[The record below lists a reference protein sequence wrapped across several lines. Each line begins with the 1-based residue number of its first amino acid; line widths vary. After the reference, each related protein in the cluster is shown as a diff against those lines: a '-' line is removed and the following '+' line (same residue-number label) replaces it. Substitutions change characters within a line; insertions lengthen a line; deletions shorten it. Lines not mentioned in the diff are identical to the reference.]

1 VTALADQLVI
11 TEPGVYDIPEADYHA
26 DPVPGGS
33 LSSSGARK
41 LLPPS
46 CPALYRWERDH
57 PEPKRHFEYGT
68 AAHRMVLGLGAEWVL
83 LDYPDY
89 RTKAAQQARD
99 DARAAGAVPIL
110 SPELEQITA
119 MAEAIREH
127 PLAGPLL
134 CREDVQPEQS
144 LFWHDDEFGIWRR
157 ARLDAVRSGARLFIA
172 DYKTTACA
180 EPERFGKSI
189 ANYGYHAQ
197 GAWYQDA
204 AAELLGDDPAF
215 LLVAQ
220 EKTPPYLVTVCELD
234 QPAIAAG
241 RSLNRRAMEV
251 YRDCTEAGIWPGYTD
266 DVALLSLPAWALR
279 EREDWI

>member
-1 VTALADQLVI
+1 VTAVADQLVI
-11 TEPGVYDIPEADYHA
+11 TEPGVYDIPEDVYHA

-57 PEPKRHFEYGT
+57 PVPKRHFEYGT

-99 DARAAGAVPIL
+99 DARAAGAAPIL
-110 SPELEQITA
+110 GPELEQIRA
-119 MAEAIREH
+119 MAEAIRQH

-144 LFWHDDEFGIWRR
+144 LFWQDAGFGIWRR
-157 ARLDAVRSGARLFIA
+157 ARLDAVRRGGRLLVS
-172 DYKTTACA
+172 DYKTARSA
-180 EPERFGKSI
+180 EKGQFARSV
-189 ANYGYHAQ
+189 ASYGYSSEV
-197 GAWYQDA
+197 
-204 AAELLGDDPAF
+204 EL
-215 LLVAQ
+215 
-220 EKTPPYLVTVCELD
+220 
-234 QPAIAAG
+234 I
-241 RSLNRRAMEV
+241 
-251 YRDCTEAGIWPGYTD
+251 
-266 DVALLSLPAWALR
+266 SLPPWATR
-279 EREDWI
+279 IEEYA